1 METRKERVGDTEP
14 LAVPSE
20 FVEQWKKSR
29 DSSTILLFPLSLHC
43 SGFPGQR
50 TCQRDIEEERKLLSI
65 QRVYERR
72 HPPNQSDDIPPFRK
86 LLCPDPLCPICNRTT
101 AKFREDPFLPGIS
114 PCPCNTQE
122 TGQDTSL
129 CLVDS
134 LDGLPTYYPAITYD
148 SNRAIDGSSLSVS
161 KLPVLQPH
169 AANLPPPS
177 LAQQDR
183 DQALTDLDSLVS
195 SMEGDTT
202 TYIINSETP
211 SFICSDVLTL
221 LERQIQKRGDFLM
234 SEDKED
240 KTQSFRNQ
248 SQPERQPSV
257 SGELL
262 PSVADHQDS
271 AQSPPFAGTT
281 GRQENFHMHHQQP
294 PRPKVFE
301 DHSQKGST
309 QLFWGL
315 PSLHC
320 ESLGSTVPASGDCP
334 STCFNQTLHA
344 YSAHKPTVISGQTT
358 LALPQIQLQA
368 LSEALLQS
376 PSQQLP
382 SDQFQAQL
390 ESPLPVVAPSGSQL
404 CNCGV
409 CFHTPQPQSGTQLLT
424 PSQIGALEY
433 NILQKVQK
441 NIWGLP
447 PVIQKSQED
456 FCPPAPHF
464 SFVKQ
469 ACKAHDSS
477 VSILPGDFP
486 LDDELRKKL
495 EHHLRKRLIQHR
507 WGLPD
512 RIVSSLSSMIPLT
525 EISQDTEEKS
535 SRGLACIPVFTH
547 PSSKNLSKV
556 EPKQLE
562 RQLCERSSEM
572 PPLEQDVR
580 EQGHGSQTGKNARP
594 LSPAKVVPAPD
605 THTDQER
612 PVDSHSGH
620 HSTTLEASQHR
631 KEALEAHL
639 SKKFDEI
646 SKGQI
651 PEIVQSSRHSVKVNV
666 CEHLLSQVKDLVPLE
681 RKDSIFSSFPYG
693 KRQKILEDHIKIFHW
708 RMVNGLPQKVQESI
722 EIFNVK
728 EPQTNSY
735 LQIPSSDVLISGAD
749 SKIEAPGPL
758 IGPSNTFHED
768 TMRTANVPVVDNCL
782 SATLPEG
789 KRGQEI
795 VKNSPF
801 YTSLQFAVEDGKLKA
816 LSHTN
821 NSGDKAVH
829 RQAGTEPEI
838 LDKSEGSSNNTKK
851 FQRKMKNLEHFLMTD
866 KSKELIKAGKHP
878 NFQSQPN
885 NLMTPVTKV
894 NSQKVETTL
903 TTKMSLTRISVP
915 DSVSVELKNNLI
927 DELKLKLEDRKQRQD
942 QEAPADPPPT
952 SDKETI
958 QTLLT
963 HHQGVPSGDT
973 AASQVFHVQSCSRGS
988 SMQQQ
993 QPEPWVP
1000 SHIIPKCQAKN
1011 SPSSAER
1018 VNCRASKPGE
1028 LGGGDA
1034 SLEKS
1039 QLRRKSRL
1047 PPDRAKKTLGSKSS
1061 PALSQ
1066 KRQPPSESSFRN
1078 QIKQFFQW
1086 LSPGTKL
1093 KGQEVSLGKGSS
1105 LLSLQARGLGK
1116 ATFSRNTKAQEVTKA
1131 VDQVL
1136 LEKQGCSRHSVDVTC
1151 SRGPPS
1157 SCVKAGK
1164 TQQEVEL
1171 KIPTEKPERRS
1182 SNDKATYSTVTNNPS
1197 SQKATTAAQS
1207 NPTRNRCIK
1216 DRSRQPQKNMPS
1228 QDKAFRQKHPQSVP
1242 HKEPGP
1248 KPTPTTHKR
1257 QLGQLP
1263 PAAPVF
1269 AEGTVVLQQDRLS
1282 TCCAADYTVSN
1293 SSFALGRYGY
1303 AADGNSP
1310 SVKAASATAAAVL
1323 AEARGG
1329 GRGGP
1334 EDSAW
1339 RRPEEEGK
1347 EALRTRPGFC
1357 RWHQHRELKGL
1368 AGSKPEIVSV
1378 SVSSFLCNLL
1388 REAHPP
1394 PDFCMKLKKSQVIKD
1409 MNHQS

>member
-1 METRKERVGDTEP
+1 MFMQPFGSMQT
-14 LAVPSE
+14 
-20 FVEQWKKSR
+20 FKS
-29 DSSTILLFPLSLHC
+29 
-43 SGFPGQR
+43 
-50 TCQRDIEEERKLLSI
+50 
-65 QRVYERR
+65 
-72 HPPNQSDDIPPFRK
+72 PPNQSDDIPPFRK

-101 AKFREDPFLPGIS
+101 AK
-114 PCPCNTQE
+114 
-122 TGQDTSL
+122 
-129 CLVDS
+129 
-134 LDGLPTYYPAITYD
+134 
-148 SNRAIDGSSLSVS
+148 
-161 KLPVLQPH
+161 
-169 AANLPPPS
+169 
-177 LAQQDR
+177 
-183 DQALTDLDSLVS
+183 
-195 SMEGDTT
+195 
-202 TYIINSETP
+202 
-211 SFICSDVLTL
+211 
-221 LERQIQKRGDFLM
+221 
-234 SEDKED
+234 
-240 KTQSFRNQ
+240 
-248 SQPERQPSV
+248 
-257 SGELL
+257 
-262 PSVADHQDS
+262 
-271 AQSPPFAGTT
+271 
-281 GRQENFHMHHQQP
+281 
-294 PRPKVFE
+294 
-301 DHSQKGST
+301 
-309 QLFWGL
+309 
-315 PSLHC
+315 
-320 ESLGSTVPASGDCP
+320 
-334 STCFNQTLHA
+334 
-344 YSAHKPTVISGQTT
+344 
-358 LALPQIQLQA
+358 
-368 LSEALLQS
+368 
-376 PSQQLP
+376 
-382 SDQFQAQL
+382 AQL

-735 LQIPSSDVLISGAD
+735 LQIPSSDVLISEAD

-782 SATLPEG
+782 SATVPVG
-789 KRGQEI
+789 KRGQET
-795 VKNSPF
+795 VKKSRF

-915 DSVSVELKNNLI
+915 DSISIEELKSKLI
-927 DELKLKLEDRKQRQD
+927 DELKLILEDRKQRQV

-973 AASQVFHVQSCSRGS
+973 AAFQVFHVQSCRRGS

-1011 SPSSAER
+1011 SPPTMQTSLTHHQVVSTGDTAASQVLYVQLHNRRTSMEEQEEPSHIMFKCQAKNSPSTTER
-1018 VNCRASKPGE
+1018 VSPKVSKVHEPGR
-1028 LGGGDA
+1028 GDA
-1034 SLEKS
+1034 RLEKS
-1039 QLRRKSRL
+1039 QLSRL
-1047 PPDRAKKTLGSKSS
+1047 PPDRAEKTLGSKSS

-1078 QIKQFFQW
+1078 QIKRFFQW

-1093 KGQEVSLGKGSS
+1093 KGQEVSPGKDSS
-1105 LLSLQARGLGK
+1105 SLSLQARGLGK
-1116 ATFSRNTKAQEVTKA
+1116 AAFSRNTKAV
-1131 VDQVL
+1131 
-1136 LEKQGCSRHSVDVTC
+1136 EKQGCSRHSVDVTC

-1157 SCVKAGK
+1157 SFVKAGK

-1171 KIPTEKPERRS
+1171 KIPTEKPERHS

-1216 DRSRQPQKNMPS
+1216 DRGRQPQKNMPS

-1269 AEGTVVLQQDRLS
+1269 AEGTVLGDLSLLFKQKRLFQ
-1282 TCCAADYTVSN
+1282 N
-1293 SSFALGRYGY
+1293 FQRGR
-1303 AADGNSP
+1303 
-1310 SVKAASATAAAVL
+1310 
-1323 AEARGG
+1323 
-1329 GRGGP
+1329 
-1334 EDSAW
+1334 
-1339 RRPEEEGK
+1339 
-1347 EALRTRPGFC
+1347 
-1357 RWHQHRELKGL
+1357 
-1368 AGSKPEIVSV
+1368 
-1378 SVSSFLCNLL
+1378 FL
-1388 REAHPP
+1388 PP
-1394 PDFCMKLKKSQVIKD
+1394 K
-1409 MNHQS
+1409 